1 MKKLK
6 NWNGII
12 NNDLASEVTTM
23 KPYSYALK
31 KNKKNKIKIVT
42 IDFGCKKKYF
52 EFA

>member
-23 KPYSYALK
+23 KPYSYAMK
-31 KNKKNKIKIVT
+31 KIKKI
-42 IDFGCKKKYF
+42 KLKL
-52 EFA
+52 